1 MAHSNAKRR
10 RDAGE
15 GIAYLAPLTGIRG
28 VASLY
33 VLVLHLNMAI
43 SAVDF
48 STWVGVID
56 QGYLGVDLFFI
67 LSGFIIS
74 HVYTAS
80 LEHLT
85 PRAYAVFMW
94 HRFARIWPM
103 HVAALVAMV
112 VLVVGAGV
120 FGVAIH
126 NPEAWRVADLP
137 FHILMVH
144 AWGFLEVAS
153 WNAPSW
159 SISAEWSAYILF
171 PLVLALSRRVRT
183 AAPGFIAA
191 LITLGVMAA
200 IFRGFEWDLGHSW
213 LGARAIARVLPEFLI
228 GCFLYR
234 IYLAFGRPSLG
245 WDLAGAASLVL
256 FVLVA
261 LYAFDDFLLIGLIAL
276 FVLASGLSAGPLRS
290 FLASRVMVF
299 LGNISYSLYLIH
311 FAYIV
316 VLLRALDRLGLDD
329 ATVPEALAVMAISIV
344 ICCAL
349 AAAGFFVVERPARD
363 YLKAR
368 FE

>member
-1 MAHSNAKRR
+1 MAHNNAKRR
-10 RDAGE
+10 RDASE

-28 VASLY
+28 VAALY
-33 VLVLHLNMAI
+33 VLVLHLNLAI

-48 STWVGVID
+48 STWVRVID
-56 QGYLGVDLFFI
+56 HGYLGVDLFFI
-67 LSGFIIS
+67 LSGFILS

-80 LEHLT
+80 FENFT

-103 HVAALVAMV
+103 HVATLAAMV
-112 VLVVGAGV
+112 VLVLGAGML
-120 FGVAIH
+120 GMALN
-126 NPEAWRVADLP
+126 NPDAWRFTDIP

-144 AWGFLEVAS
+144 AWGFLKVAS

-171 PLVLALSRRVRT
+171 PLALALSTRVR
-183 AAPGFIAA
+183 AALPGIAAA

-234 IYLAFGRPSLG
+234 IYLAFGRTSLG

-276 FVLASGLSAGPLRS
+276 FVLASGLAAGPLRR
-290 FLASRVMVF
+290 FLSSRVMVF
-299 LGNISYSLYLIH
+299 LGKISYSLYLVH

-316 VLLRALDRLGLDD
+316 VLLRALDLLGLDD
-329 ATVPEALAVMAISIV
+329 ATVPEALAVMAVSIV

-349 AAAGFFVVERPARD
+349 AAAGFFAVERPARN